1 MKTTLTL
8 ILAALLSNFQL
19 LLAQENNRIFWTDS
33 VQLSWADFQAEA
45 KEGQTIAA
53 LSSIAIPFSFETDGE
68 GEISIQIQVCFVK
81 DESWVKKAEQTPL
94 LLKHEQIHFDIAE
107 LHRRKIV
114 KALKEANFTK
124 SNYKEKLENIVGEHW
139 NKIYRNSQDQY
150 DQETNFSQYI
160 KAQLEWSKKLKRLLK
175 EYKDYREENFT
186 VSLINFEED

>member
-1 MKTTLTL
+1 MKTTLTVL
-8 ILAALLSNFQL
+8 LAALLSNFQL

-45 KEGQTIAA
+45 KEGQAIAA

-124 SNYKEKLENIVGEHW
+124 TNYKEKLENIVGEHW

-160 KAQLEWSKKLKRLLK
+160 KAQLEWSKKLKRLLE

>member
-1 MKTTLTL
+1 MKTTLTVL
-8 ILAALLSNFQL
+8 LAALLSNFQL

-81 DESWVKKAEQTPL
+81 NESWVKKAEQTPL

-160 KAQLEWSKKLKRLLK
+160 KAQLEWSKKLKRLLE

>member
-1 MKTTLTL
+1 MKTTLTIL
-8 ILAALLSNFQL
+8 LAALLANFQL
-19 LLAQENNRIFWTDS
+19 LLAQDNNRIFWSDS
-33 VQLSWADFQAEA
+33 VQLSWNDFQAKPA
-45 KEGQTIAA
+45 DDQSIAA
-53 LSSIAIPFSFETDGE
+53 LSSIAIPYSFETDGE

-124 SNYKEKLENIVGEHW
+124 SNYKEKLESIVGEHW

-160 KAQLEWSKKLKRLLK
+160 KAQLEWSKKLKRLLE
-175 EYKDYREENFT
+175 EYKNYQEENFT